1 MARPKPNLTT
11 EEIKARSA
19 MWVKKWRDEN
29 PEKQKL
35 ARKRAYVNRK
45 IKAFKMLGEPKCN
58 KCGCDEIDFLEFN
71 HIEGGGCKEWRDS
84 ITYSSMADKLL
95 TGKRKPEG
103 LEILCRV
110 CNALDFLNRKNIESS
125 KKFKIIWQN

>member
-1 MARPKPNLTT
+1 
-11 EEIKARSA
+11 
-19 MWVKKWRDEN
+19 
-29 PEKQKL
+29 
-35 ARKRAYVNRK
+35 
-45 IKAFKMLGEPKCN
+45 
-58 KCGCDEIDFLEFN
+58 
-71 HIEGGGCKEWRDS
+71 
-84 ITYSSMADKLL
+84 MADKLL

>member
-1 MARPKPNLTT
+1 MT
-11 EEIKARSA
+11 
-19 MWVKKWRDEN
+19 
-29 PEKQKL
+29 
-35 ARKRAYVNRK
+35 
-45 IKAFKMLGEPKCN
+45 
-58 KCGCDEIDFLEFN
+58 KCGCDELDFLEFN
-71 HIEGGGCKEWRDS
+71 HIDGGGCKECRDS
-84 ITYSSMADKLL
+84 ITYSSMVDKLL